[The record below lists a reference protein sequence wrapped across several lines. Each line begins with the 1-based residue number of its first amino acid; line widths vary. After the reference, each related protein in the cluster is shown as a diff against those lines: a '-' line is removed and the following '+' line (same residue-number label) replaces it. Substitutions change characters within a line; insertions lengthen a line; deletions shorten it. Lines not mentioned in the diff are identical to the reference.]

1 MKKLLFISLLL
12 PFLFFSQSNI
22 EFDFYDDCGDEN
34 FGKPNRTYG
43 GNNWYGGFSDHLPIY
58 CRFEAS
64 TDIFT
69 MFYNVENLFDT
80 IDDPRRNDN
89 SFLPNSKKKWNTERY
104 FNKLEK
110 LERVFSTINSDK
122 MPNLIGL
129 CEIENQQ
136 VIDDLLKQ
144 PFFSNHTFNIIH
156 QESPDN
162 RGIDCAILYD
172 KEFSLIES
180 EFITIKIPGS
190 DKPTRDIVLAKFEIN
205 NEILNVFVNHWPSR
219 WGGKNETEHKRVYAA
234 NILKKYIEDN
244 ISKKE
249 NILIMGDFNDYPSD
263 TSINDYL
270 MKVKNFNLV
279 NLMSELNCGSYN
291 YKGKWGWL
299 DQIIISS
306 NLIEKRN
313 FIVKDYGAFIK
324 EWMLYKPKK

>member
-1 MKKLLFISLLL
+1 MLLIKTLIMMYIYNMKKLFFISLLL
-12 PFLFFSQSNI
+12 PLLFFSQSNV
-22 EFDFYDDCGDEN
+22 EFDFHDDCGNEN

-104 FNKLEK
+104 FYKLEK

-136 VIDDLLKQ
+136 VIDYLLKQ

-172 KEFSLIES
+172 KEFSLIKS
-180 EFITIKIPGS
+180 EMLFHS
-190 DKPTRDIVLAKFEIN
+190 RASTRSTSPSLSMSPASTFFTMPISGN
-205 NEILNVFVNHWPSR
+205 NFLTYVP
-219 WGGKNETEHKRVYAA
+219 
-234 NILKKYIEDN
+234 L
-244 ISKKE
+244 
-249 NILIMGDFNDYPSD
+249 L
-263 TSINDYL
+263 L
-270 MKVKNFNLV
+270 MKSADDVAIGNWPR
-279 NLMSELNCGSYN
+279 ELFPLINKS
-291 YKGKWGWL
+291 
-299 DQIIISS
+299 ISPSPSIS
-306 NLIEKRN
+306 NATAALGLP
-313 FIVKDYGAFIK
+313 V
-324 EWMLYKPKK
+324 